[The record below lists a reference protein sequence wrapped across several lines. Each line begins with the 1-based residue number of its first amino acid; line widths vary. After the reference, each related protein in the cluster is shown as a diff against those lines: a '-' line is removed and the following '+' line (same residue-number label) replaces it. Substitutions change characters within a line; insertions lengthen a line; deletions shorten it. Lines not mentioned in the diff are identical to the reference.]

1 MQRFVLTIM
10 MFGLL
15 LCPTISFAQID
26 PSETGLDE
34 TAIEAGFVAEEG
46 SAPELTTFIGTII
59 NVVLGLSGV
68 ALVVLFVYGGI
79 LWMTAMGNKDQVDKA
94 KRLLTNTII
103 GMIIIVAAYAI
114 ADYIVASLTLAVQG
128 D

>member
-1 MQRFVLTIM
+1 

-15 LCPTISFAQID
+15 LCPTISLAQYT
-26 PSETGLDE
+26 PQETGLYE
-34 TAIEAGFVAEEG
+34 TAYEAGYSNEEG
-46 SAPELTTFIGTII
+46 EAPELTTFIGTII
-59 NVVLGLSGV
+59 NVVLGLSGI

-103 GMIIIVAAYAI
+103 GMVIIVAAYAI
-114 ADYIVASLTLAVQG
+114 ADYILSSLVLAVQG